1 VNAPKVKRLFE
12 LYAYQSHTL
21 VTLADALARQGIIY
35 RDHTPRFPK
44 ASLFKLLTNRHYI
57 GEARLKGVWYPGNFE
72 AIIDLATFQ
81 AVQDKF
87 GGRVYRKPQITFASC
102 LIRCDHCGYVMTGER
117 IRKKRPD
124 GTVKEYTYYK
134 CSQSSQPGH
143 PDSRLAEREIDEQV
157 LAFFGRLEVKDPNV
171 RQRIVEVIR
180 AKAHTA
186 NTQNRQHRDE
196 LARQKKQVEEKLR
209 VLLDLRVE
217 GEISSDEY
225 AAKRRE
231 LNGRQTA
238 IRLQLEVADRD
249 DREIAEQAIKAFE
262 LSQTLKT
269 RWKTADP
276 ASKRTILDILCESIR
291 ELAES
296 ALFGPKTLQSARKR

>member
-44 ASLFKLLTNRHYI
+44 ASLFTLLTNRHCI
-57 GEARLKGVWYPGNFE
+57 GEARLKGMWYPGNFE

-117 IRKKRPD
+117 IRKKLPES
-124 GTVKEYTYYK
+124 TVKEYTYYK